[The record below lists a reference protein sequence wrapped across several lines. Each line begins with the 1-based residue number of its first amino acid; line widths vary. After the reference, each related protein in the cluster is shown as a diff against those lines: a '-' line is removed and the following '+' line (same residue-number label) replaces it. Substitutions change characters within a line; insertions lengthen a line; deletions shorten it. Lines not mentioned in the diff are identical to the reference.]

1 MLILLSILTLV
12 LAGFVKGAIGS
23 GVPLIVVPIFTVLY
37 DIQTAIVV
45 LLVPNLLSNMLQVW
59 RYRRHLLPLR
69 FLIWFAV
76 AGGVGVLLGTWALV
90 SINEKLLSITVAVT
104 MLAYLGLRV
113 LRRDAELGHALA
125 NKLVIP
131 AGLCGG
137 VLQGAVG
144 MSAPVSV
151 AFLNFMRLERR
162 VFIGS
167 ISTFFAAITV
177 VQLPALLS
185 VGLVTWPL
193 AMASVAAFLV
203 IWLAMPLGGRLGQY
217 LARDVIDKVIMALLF
232 LIAMRILL
240 DALISSVNG

>member
-69 FLIWFAV
+69 FLAGFA
-76 AGGVGVLLGTWALV
+76 ASGGVGVLLGTWALV

-104 MLAYLGLRV
+104 MLAYLGVRV
-113 LRRDAELGHALA
+113 LRRDAELGRALA
-125 NKLVIP
+125 NRLVIP

-203 IWLAMPLGGRLGQY
+203 IWLAMPLGGRLGNY
-217 LARDVIDKVIMALLF
+217 LDRDVFDKVIMALLF
-232 LIAMRILL
+232 IIAMRILL